1 MPDFRGQV
9 TKFDDVQGLRASDTG
24 KALLCLIG
32 EEEVWIPQSQIDDES
47 EVYEPGGEGVL
58 VVSQWIAEEKGL
70 V

>member
-1 MPDFRGQV
+1 MHERQKG
-9 TKFDDVQGLRASDTG
+9 TKFEDVQGLRASDTG

-47 EVYEPGGEGVL
+47 EVYERGGEGML
-58 VVSQWIAEEKGL
+58 VVSQWIAEQKGL